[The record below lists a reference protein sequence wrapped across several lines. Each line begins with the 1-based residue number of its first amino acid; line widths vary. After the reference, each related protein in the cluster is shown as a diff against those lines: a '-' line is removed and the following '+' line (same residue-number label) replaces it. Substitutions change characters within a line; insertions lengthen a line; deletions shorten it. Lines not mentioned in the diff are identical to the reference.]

1 MQLPRDHG
9 GRIDRHKGT
18 CPIDYFSPRKTA
30 IGDRS
35 DEPRMIA
42 RL

>member
-1 MQLPRDHG
+1 MQLPRDRG
-9 GRIDRHKGT
+9 GRIDRHQRA
-18 CPIDYFSPRKTA
+18 CPIDDFGSREAA